1 MDSAVAR
8 NNDEYVFGLD
18 IGTRNVVGTV
28 GKMVD
33 DEFHVI
39 CEVIKQHKTRAM
51 LDGQIH
57 NIARVSEVVA
67 EVKEELEAKIGQPLT
82 NVCIA
87 AAGRVLV
94 TETTTVTYEYPEETV
109 VQDEDLHTLD
119 LMGID
124 QAKKQL
130 DEKADQK
137 YKFYCVGY
145 SVVKYYLNGEP
156 FGSLEGH
163 KAEEISEEIIV
174 TFLPEDVVDGLYT
187 AVNRAGLEVANL
199 TLEPIAAMNVAIP
212 ENFRMLNIALV
223 DVGAGTSDLCITKD
237 GSIAA
242 YGMIPY
248 AGDELTEVIVQAY
261 LVDFATAEQIKLD
274 STFKDEVTY
283 TDIMGISHTVKSE
296 EVWNLLSETRE
307 KITKAVAE
315 KIIELNG
322 DKPVAATF
330 VVGGGGKVHGFCPSL
345 AKKLGIVDERVAL
358 RGEEA
363 MNDIIFDE
371 QGIEKDPLLVTPIG
385 ICLNYYETKN
395 NFIMIHFNGDMMKLY
410 DNGRLTVFDAAIQ
423 AGLDTTELFPKRG
436 AELNVTVN
444 GIVRLIKGIEGESAE
459 VRMDGEVVGLNTPL
473 KRNSYIEFRPSTMGS
488 AASAKVADLAEYTTD
503 SLYFVVNQKRVACPK
518 FVEVNGIL
526 ESPEYELK
534 DGDKVDTRNYY
545 TVGQLAK
552 FMDVQLNPEGD
563 IFVNNKQ
570 ASLDTLVYEN
580 FSIDWETLDFAS
592 MDDSYESGE
601 EAIPTGVEDSVGE
614 ADEAQIDGDSAG
626 ETQAD
631 GNLAGEAQGDLEDP
645 NLSQSRNSGTKFASI
660 NVKINGNSFTLT
672 GKKDYI
678 FVDIFTVYPFNTNES
693 NGRAVYTMI
702 NSSPCGYVDPLKDG
716 DSVEIGWKEK

>member
-1 MDSAVAR
+1 MESAR
-8 NNDEYVFGLD
+8 LDMQNNGDYVFGLD

-28 GKMVD
+28 GCMKD

-39 CEVIKQHKTRAM
+39 AEVTKQHKTRAM

-57 NIARVSEVVA
+57 NINRVSEVVA
-67 EVKEELEAKIGQPLT
+67 EVKEELEAKIGSHLT

-109 VQDEDLHTLD
+109 VEDEDLHTLN

-124 QAKKQL
+124 QAKRQL
-130 DEKADQK
+130 DDKQNEK

-145 SVVKYYLNGEP
+145 SVVRYFLNGEP

-163 KAEEISEEIIV
+163 KANEIGEEIIV

-187 AVNRAGLEVANL
+187 AVNRAGLEVSNL

-283 TDIMGISHTVKSE
+283 SDIMGISHTIKSE
-296 EVWNLLSETRE
+296 EVWKLLSETKD
-307 KITKAVAE
+307 KIASAVAD
-315 KIIELNG
+315 KIVELNG
-322 DKPVAATF
+322 GKPVAATF
-330 VVGGGGKVHGFCPSL
+330 VVGGGGKVHGFTNAL
-345 AKKLGIVDERVAL
+345 AKKLGILDERVAL

-363 MNDIIFDE
+363 MDEIVFDE
-371 QGIEKDPLLVTPIG
+371 EGIEKDPLLVTPIG
-385 ICLNYYETKN
+385 ICLNYYEQRN
-395 NFIMIHFNGDMMKLY
+395 SFIMVHFNDEMLKIY
-410 DNGRLTVFDAAIQ
+410 DNGKLTIVDAALQ
-423 AGLDTTELFPKRG
+423 AGLDTAELFPRRG
-436 AELNVTVN
+436 SELNITVN
-444 GIVRLIKGIEGESAE
+444 GISRMIRGVEGESAI
-459 VRMDGEVVGLNTPL
+459 VKMNGEVVGLNTPL
-473 KRNSYIEFRPSTMGS
+473 KRDSDIEFVPSTIGS
-488 AASAKVADLAEYTTD
+488 SASAKVSDLAEYTTD
-503 SLYFVVNQKRVACPK
+503 NLYFNVNQKRVACPK
-518 FVEVNGIL
+518 FVEVNGVL
-526 ESPEYELK
+526 ESGEYELK

-552 FMDVQLNPEGD
+552 FMDVQINPNSD
-563 IFVNNKQ
+563 ILVNNKV

-580 FSIDWETLDFAS
+580 FSVDWDTIDYAS
-592 MDDSYESGE
+592 MDETVDAESSVESSVGE
-601 EAIPTGVEDSVGE
+601 EAFSE
-614 ADEAQIDGDSAG
+614 
-626 ETQAD
+626 ETESKSENPA
-631 GNLAGEAQGDLEDP
+631 
-645 NLSQSRNSGTKFASI
+645 TIKSI
-660 NVKINGNSFTLT
+660 SVKINGNAYTLS
-672 GKKDYI
+672 GQKDYI
-678 FVDIFTVYPFNTNES
+678 FVDIFKVYPFDTNQAH
-693 NGRAVYTMI
+693 GRAVYTKI
-702 NSSPCGYVDPLKDG
+702 NSNPCGYVDKIKDG
-716 DSVEIGWKEK
+716 DSVEIGWKEN

>member
-163 KAEEISEEIIV
+163 KAEEISEDIIV

-212 ENFRMLNIALV
+212 ENYRMLNIALV

-385 ICLNYYETKN
+385 ICLNYYEQRN
-395 NFIMIHFNGDMMKLY
+395 SFIMVHFNDEMLKIY

-614 ADEAQIDGDSAG
+614 AAEAQVDGG
-626 ETQAD
+626 
-631 GNLAGEAQGDLEDP
+631 LAGEAHVVGDLAGDAQGDSEDS
-645 NLSQSRNSGTKFASI
+645 NLSQSGGSGAKFASI
-660 NVKINGNSFTLT
+660 NVKINGKSFTLT

>member
-163 KAEEISEEIIV
+163 KAEEISEDIIV

-212 ENFRMLNIALV
+212 ENYRMLNIALV

-371 QGIEKDPLLVTPIG
+371 QGVEKDPLLVTPIG
-385 ICLNYYETKN
+385 ICLNYYEQRN
-395 NFIMIHFNGDMMKLY
+395 SFIMVHFNDEMLKIY

-614 ADEAQIDGDSAG
+614 ADEAQVDGD
-626 ETQAD
+626 
-631 GNLAGEAQGDLEDP
+631 LAGEAQADSEDS
-645 NLSQSRNSGTKFASI
+645 NLSQSRDSGAKFASI

>member
-163 KAEEISEEIIV
+163 KAEEISEDIIV

-212 ENFRMLNIALV
+212 ENYRMLNIALV

-385 ICLNYYETKN
+385 ICLNYYEQRN
-395 NFIMIHFNGDMMKLY
+395 SFIMVHFNDEMLKIY

-601 EAIPTGVEDSVGE
+601 VSIPTGVEDSVGE
-614 ADEAQIDGDSAG
+614 ADEAQGDGDLAG
-626 ETQAD
+626 DAHVVGD
-631 GNLAGEAQGDLEDP
+631 LAGEAQGDSEDS
-645 NLSQSRNSGTKFASI
+645 NLSQSRDSGAKFASI
-660 NVKINGNSFTLT
+660 NVKINGNSYTLT

>member
-1 MDSAVAR
+1 
-8 NNDEYVFGLD
+8 
-18 IGTRNVVGTV
+18 
-28 GKMVD
+28 
-33 DEFHVI
+33 
-39 CEVIKQHKTRAM
+39 
-51 LDGQIH
+51 
-57 NIARVSEVVA
+57 
-67 EVKEELEAKIGQPLT
+67 
-82 NVCIA
+82 
-87 AAGRVLV
+87 
-94 TETTTVTYEYPEETV
+94 
-109 VQDEDLHTLD
+109 
-119 LMGID
+119 
-124 QAKKQL
+124 
-130 DEKADQK
+130 
-137 YKFYCVGY
+137 
-145 SVVKYYLNGEP
+145 
-156 FGSLEGH
+156 
-163 KAEEISEEIIV
+163 
-174 TFLPEDVVDGLYT
+174 
-187 AVNRAGLEVANL
+187 
-199 TLEPIAAMNVAIP
+199 MNVAIP
-212 ENFRMLNIALV
+212 ENYRMLNIALV

-385 ICLNYYETKN
+385 ICLNYYEQRN
-395 NFIMIHFNGDMMKLY
+395 SFIMVHFNDEMLKIY

-444 GIVRLIKGIEGESAE
+444 GIVRLIKGIGGESAE

-601 EAIPTGVEDSVGE
+601 VSIPTGVEDSVGE
-614 ADEAQIDGDSAG
+614 ADEAQVDGDLAG
-626 ETQAD
+626 EAQAD
-631 GNLAGEAQGDLEDP
+631 GNLAGEAQADSEDS
-645 NLSQSRNSGTKFASI
+645 NLSQSRDSGAKFASI

>member
-163 KAEEISEEIIV
+163 KADEIAEDIIV

-212 ENFRMLNIALV
+212 ENYRMLNIALV

-385 ICLNYYETKN
+385 ICLNYYEQRN
-395 NFIMIHFNGDMMKLY
+395 SFIMVHFNDEMLKIY

-580 FSIDWETLDFAS
+580 FSIDWDTLDFAS

-601 EAIPTGVEDSVGE
+601 EAIPTGVEDTVGE
-614 ADEAQIDGDSAG
+614 ADEAQVDGD
-626 ETQAD
+626 
-631 GNLAGEAQGDLEDP
+631 LAGEAQVEADKMETE
-645 NLSQSRNSGTKFASI
+645 SGNEVSGAKYASI

>member
-163 KAEEISEEIIV
+163 KAEEISEDIIV

-212 ENFRMLNIALV
+212 ENYRMLNIALV

-274 STFKDEVTY
+274 STFKDEVT
-283 TDIMGISHTVKSE
+283 
-296 EVWNLLSETRE
+296 
-307 KITKAVAE
+307 
-315 KIIELNG
+315 
-322 DKPVAATF
+322 
-330 VVGGGGKVHGFCPSL
+330 
-345 AKKLGIVDERVAL
+345 
-358 RGEEA
+358 
-363 MNDIIFDE
+363 
-371 QGIEKDPLLVTPIG
+371 
-385 ICLNYYETKN
+385 
-395 NFIMIHFNGDMMKLY
+395 
-410 DNGRLTVFDAAIQ
+410 
-423 AGLDTTELFPKRG
+423 
-436 AELNVTVN
+436 
-444 GIVRLIKGIEGESAE
+444 
-459 VRMDGEVVGLNTPL
+459 
-473 KRNSYIEFRPSTMGS
+473 
-488 AASAKVADLAEYTTD
+488 
-503 SLYFVVNQKRVACPK
+503 
-518 FVEVNGIL
+518 
-526 ESPEYELK
+526 
-534 DGDKVDTRNYY
+534 
-545 TVGQLAK
+545 
-552 FMDVQLNPEGD
+552 
-563 IFVNNKQ
+563 
-570 ASLDTLVYEN
+570 
-580 FSIDWETLDFAS
+580 
-592 MDDSYESGE
+592 
-601 EAIPTGVEDSVGE
+601 
-614 ADEAQIDGDSAG
+614 
-626 ETQAD
+626 
-631 GNLAGEAQGDLEDP
+631 
-645 NLSQSRNSGTKFASI
+645 
-660 NVKINGNSFTLT
+660 
-672 GKKDYI
+672 
-678 FVDIFTVYPFNTNES
+678 
-693 NGRAVYTMI
+693 
-702 NSSPCGYVDPLKDG
+702 
-716 DSVEIGWKEK
+716 

>member
-163 KAEEISEEIIV
+163 KAEEISEDIIV

-212 ENFRMLNIALV
+212 ENYRMLNIALV

-385 ICLNYYETKN
+385 ICLNYYEQRN
-395 NFIMIHFNGDMMKLY
+395 SFIMVHFNDEMLKIY

-592 MDDSYESGE
+592 MDDSYESGDVSDVTAE
-601 EAIPTGVEDSVGE
+601 FAGEDDSF
-614 ADEAQIDGDSAG
+614 DEASI
-626 ETQAD
+626 
-631 GNLAGEAQGDLEDP
+631 EAQGDSEDS
-645 NLSQSRNSGTKFASI
+645 NLSQSGDLDSSVSASPLGASGSGTKFASI

>member
-163 KAEEISEEIIV
+163 KAEEISEDIIV

-212 ENFRMLNIALV
+212 ENYRMLNIALV

-385 ICLNYYETKN
+385 ICLNYYEQRN
-395 NFIMIHFNGDMMKLY
+395 SFIMVHFNDEMLKIY

-444 GIVRLIKGIEGESAE
+444 GIVRLIKGVEGESAE

-592 MDDSYESGE
+592 MDDSYESGD

-614 ADEAQIDGDSAG
+614 ADEAQVDGD
-626 ETQAD
+626 
-631 GNLAGEAQGDLEDP
+631 LAGEAQAYGNLTGDAQVDSEDST
-645 NLSQSRNSGTKFASI
+645 LSQSGGSGAKFASI